1 MAFAPTCGDT
11 SVANE
16 FHKDAGDEIMATKEK
31 FVGQSVVRVEDKRFL
46 TGAAEYVSDI
56 KLEGLAHA
64 AILRSPHPHA
74 RIVGIES
81 ARALA
86 IPGVVAVITY
96 ADFANMATEI
106 PLRLAPIPGF
116 ERFLQHPLANEKV
129 RYVGEP
135 VAVVIAENAYLAED
149 ALSAVDVEFDPLP
162 PVVSMDDAKSDQT
175 LVTESA
181 GTNIAVDYAVDHGDV
196 AAAFADAPYT
206 RRETFYCHRHGAVPM
221 ETRGF
226 VASYD
231 RVAEHL
237 TVWGGTKVN
246 FVNRRILAGMLD
258 MPENNMNFIELD
270 VGGGFGSRGEFYPED
285 FLIPFLAIK
294 LGRPV
299 KWIEDR
305 REHLIAANHS
315 REMACELEIATESD
329 GTLRGMRGWLRADMG
344 AYLRTNGGVVPAK
357 AVQSLPGPYRLP
369 AFGCHVEVFITNK
382 TPVGTYRAPGR
393 FEATFFRERL
403 FDMAA
408 ADLGID
414 PVDFR
419 ARNLLTEA
427 EMPYPIGKL
436 LPYDRAAT
444 YDIGDAEPLLR
455 RALLE
460 IGMEPGAEFSG
471 VLPDGRLRGV
481 GCASA
486 IDSTAV
492 GPAENARIILSEN
505 GTAIVYTGLSA
516 MGQGHQTSFAQI
528 CADEFGLPVE
538 NFAVQRT
545 DTSHLEWGYGTFNS
559 RGIVMGGSALVVTA
573 DKIKAVLIQ
582 VAGMRLNLA
591 EDELE
596 FRDGAVYR
604 ANDDDGDALM
614 DIPEL
619 LAAREALGLDR
630 GEGRQLDVSGTFEQT
645 TPTHTYGAHATEV
658 AVDPETG
665 HIEILQ
671 YATTEDIGRCVN
683 PMIVH
688 GQTIGG
694 VAQGV
699 GGALLEE
706 FVYGDDAQP
715 LSTTFA
721 DYMLPSSMDVPH
733 VATVTFE
740 NSPSAFNPLGVKGA
754 GEGGIIAAG
763 AALAN
768 AVRNALS
775 DYDMEITALP
785 LKPETI
791 RGYIERSGH

>member
-1 MAFAPTCGDT
+1 MGGE
-11 SVANE
+11 N
-16 FHKDAGDEIMATKEK
+16 MATREK
-31 FVGQSVVRVEDKRFL
+31 FVGQSPVRVEDERFL
-46 TGAAEYVSDI
+46 TGGAKFVGDVV
-56 KLEGLAHA
+56 LDGLTHA
-64 AILRSPHPHA
+64 SILRSPHPHA
-74 RIVGIES
+74 RIVEIDPS
-81 ARALA
+81 AALA
-86 IPGVVAVITY
+86 MPGVIAVCTY
-96 ADFANMATEI
+96 ADFADMATEI
-106 PLRLAPIPGF
+106 PLRLAPIAGF

-149 ALSAVDVEFDPLP
+149 ALSAMAVEYDLLA
-162 PVVSMDDAKSDQT
+162 PVVTMEDSKSDKT
-175 LVTESA
+175 LVNEPA
-181 GTNIAVDYAVDHGDV
+181 GTNIAVNYTVDHGEVD
-196 AAAFADAPYT
+196 AAFADAAYT

-226 VASYD
+226 VARYD
-231 RVAEHL
+231 KSAEFL

-246 FVNRRILAGMLD
+246 FFNRRILSGMLD
-258 MPENNMNFIELD
+258 MPEEKMDFIELD

-305 REHLIAANHS
+305 REHLIASNHS
-315 REMACELEIATESD
+315 REISCDLEIATDAD
-329 GTLRGMRGWLRADMG
+329 GTLRGMRGWLRSDMG
-344 AYLRTNGGVVPAK
+344 AYLRTNGGIVPAK

-369 AFGCHVEVFITNK
+369 AFSCEVNAFITTK

-393 FEATFFRERL
+393 YEATFFRERL

-408 ADLGID
+408 SDLGID

-436 LPYDRAAT
+436 LPYDKPAV

-460 IGMEPGAEFSG
+460 IGVEPGAALSG
-471 VLPDGRLRGV
+471 VMADGRLRGV
-481 GCASA
+481 GCACA

-492 GPAENARIILSEN
+492 GPSETARIILN
-505 GTAIVYTGLSA
+505 KGGTAIVYTGLSA
-516 MGQGHQTSFAQI
+516 MGQGHQTTFAQI
-528 CADEFGLPVE
+528 CADEFGLPME

-545 DTSHLEWGYGTFNS
+545 NTSDLEWGYGTYNS
-559 RGIVMGGSALVVTA
+559 RGIVMGGSALVTVA

-604 ANDDDGDALM
+604 KDDEKGDLLM
-614 DIPEL
+614 NLPEL
-619 LAAREALGLDR
+619 LAARETLGLD
-630 GEGRQLDVSGTFEQT
+630 EGQGGKIDITASFDQSN
-645 TPTHTYGAHATEV
+645 PTHTYGAHAAEV

-665 HIEILQ
+665 HIEILR
-671 YATTEDIGRCVN
+671 YATTEDVGRCVN

-688 GQTIGG
+688 GQTVGG

-715 LSTTFA
+715 LSATFA
-721 DYMLPSSMDVPH
+721 DYMLPTSMDVPH
-733 VATVTFE
+733 VAMVTFE
-740 NSPSAFNPLGVKGA
+740 NTPSAFNPLGVKGA

-768 AVRNALS
+768 AVSMALS
-775 DYDMEITALP
+775 DYGIEITSLP
-785 LKPETI
+785 LKPEAI
-791 RGYIERSGH
+791 RGHVERSTR

>member
-1 MAFAPTCGDT
+1 
-11 SVANE
+11 
-16 FHKDAGDEIMATKEK
+16 MATSEK
-31 FVGQSVVRVEDKRFL
+31 FIGQSHARVEDERFL
-46 TGAAEYVSDI
+46 TGGAEYVGDVM
-56 KLEGLAHA
+56 LDGLTHA

-74 RIVGIES
+74 RIVRIDTS
-81 ARALA
+81 AALA
-86 IPGVVAVITY
+86 MPGVIAVVTY
-96 ADFANMATEI
+96 ADFADMATEI

-116 ERFLQHPLANEKV
+116 ERFLQHPLANQKV

-149 ALSAVDVEFDPLP
+149 ALSSIIVEYDLLA
-162 PVVSMDDAKSDQT
+162 PVASMDDAKSGQS
-175 LVTESA
+175 LVTEPA
-181 GTNIAVDYAVDHGDV
+181 GTNVATNYSVEHGDV
-196 AAAFADAPYT
+196 DAAFANAPYT
-206 RRETFYCHRHGAVPM
+206 RRETFYCHRHGAVPL

-231 RVAEHL
+231 RSGGRL

-246 FVNRRILAGMLD
+246 FINRRILSGMLD
-258 MPENNMNFIELD
+258 MPEDHMEFIELD

-285 FLIPFLAIK
+285 FLIPFLAIR

-315 REMACELEIATESD
+315 RDIACELEIATESD
-329 GTLRGMRGWLRADMG
+329 GTLRGMRAWIGADMG

-369 AFGCHVEVFITNK
+369 AFSCEVDVFITNK

-408 ADLGID
+408 ADLNID
-414 PVDFR
+414 PVEFR

-427 EMPYPIGKL
+427 EMPYHIGKL
-436 LPYDRAAT
+436 LPYDRPAA
-444 YDIGDAEPLLR
+444 YDIGDSEPLLR
-455 RALLE
+455 RALAE
-460 IGMEPGAEFSG
+460 IGVMPGAALSG
-471 VLPDGRLRGV
+471 TMPDGRLRGV

-486 IDSTAV
+486 VDSTGV
-492 GPAENARIILSEN
+492 GPAEVARIVLMKN
-505 GTAIVYTGLSA
+505 GKADVYTGLSA
-516 MGQGHQTSFAQI
+516 MGQGHQTAFAQI
-528 CADEFGLPVE
+528 CADELGLPME
-538 NFAVQRT
+538 NFSVRRAS
-545 DTSHLEWGYGTFNS
+545 TSDIEWGYGTFNS
-559 RGIVMGGSALVVTA
+559 RGIVMGGGALVAAT
-573 DKIKAVLIQ
+573 DKLKMVLIQ

-604 ANDDDGDALM
+604 TNDEGDPLM
-614 DIPEL
+614 DIAEL
-619 LAAREALGLDR
+619 LAAREALGLD
-630 GEGRQLDVSGTFEQT
+630 GGDGGKLDVTAKFENSN
-645 TPTHTYGAHATEV
+645 PTHTYGAHAAEV

-665 HIEILQ
+665 DIEILR
-671 YATTEDIGRCVN
+671 YATTEDVGRCVN

-706 FVYGDDAQP
+706 FIYGDDAQP
-715 LSTTFA
+715 LSATFA
-721 DYMLPSSMDVPH
+721 DYMLPTSMDVPH
-733 VATVTFE
+733 VTTVTFE
-740 NSPSAFNPLGVKGA
+740 NTPSAFNPLGVKGA
-754 GEGGIIAAG
+754 GEGGIIASG

-768 AVRNALS
+768 AVCNALS
-775 DYDMEITALP
+775 EYGVEITALP

-791 RGYIERSGH
+791 RGYVERNFG